1 MKKMLIIGLGG
12 SGGKTVAFLMDEL
25 KVRLGDQ
32 WTKDTL
38 PECWQF
44 VHVDV
49 PSVPDTVG
57 SNLAASVSAQG
68 GHYVGLTEATTSY
81 GKLDAVFANSLST
94 NNNLGYFG
102 RWRPDPADASKIPI
116 SAGAGAARAV
126 GRVVTLSAAQQI
138 YSGLHTAASKLN
150 TQAANRDLDWV
161 QTSFMKAA
169 SDPKAQTLVM
179 LVTSVSGGSGSS
191 MVMDVSDLLRG
202 MQDVGLDGEHTA
214 AFLYTPDVFGDLIS
228 QPGAGALAT
237 VSELLGALNR
247 RDEAWTKEE
256 WRIVSGGSGGIPTST
271 GRGPLMIFPVGAK
284 SNGVPFGNSPEDVY
298 RGFARMMAPLFSDK
312 TVQNDYLAYV
322 STNAIKRATKNPDVT
337 TLQTKV
343 VPNMF
348 VAPRTTFS
356 HFSAWGS
363 STLTLGHDRYKEY
376 AAQRIAREAVEILAR
391 SQITNQDGQPLQAV
405 LAQLTKDAMPGFQ
418 NSVALGMKN
427 GTLQYETI
435 LGTAMRGSGL
445 APNFAAYSGTF
456 MARFGRAM
464 SAVLAD
470 LNLVSRT
477 SASTQAQEIEN
488 RIISRLE
495 TWVIELQQ
503 SVEVAALR
511 VAADKGLMAAEHL
524 LTQFKGEIS
533 AFVGTM
539 TAVPTPNSDTLGSG
553 FGNAIKSINAAANAI
568 INADS
573 SIGTDFQKKIIDA
586 QHRFASDFAHGIIAD
601 ALSEL
606 AQDFIPALIQQFDNV
621 RKDLDFRLSD
631 DGGSVG
637 MSAAFRKAD
646 LAAWPSK
653 LNPIPSHFTP
663 ALNEVMVNKVED
675 FKQRFDQHIVEAI
688 GSTGAVAISEAARQV
703 ISRQALDPSTGELAN
718 IAGWPL
724 VYKDNGSHP
733 HIGRVVN
740 WMPSKLATYLAGK
753 NASKP
758 KYEMA
763 LYAKDLLKS
772 SRSWVDISGTPFRQF
787 TDAGF
792 TTWLSEH
799 SERVDRNTEFV
810 QKVREAMDF
819 ASPLVDIDQ
828 KLVEAIHGPQSFG
841 YSYWFSTIPMSKNH
855 KVVGEIKKFW
865 SANMASKSANDSA
878 IDGACDIGSDPKE
891 IHVSSTTAAP
901 YNAAVFTSLTN
912 PVRNDWTGAIASN
925 VKQDFWE
932 WRRARPLSEFLPVSK
947 DWTMA
952 FLQGWLVGRITGQ
965 IQMESL
971 GDETGRIRVRVHAKS
986 AGQSA
991 WVDFPTE
998 LLGVAELGVS
1008 MSAWGE
1014 DESGWNVPA
1023 ALLES
1028 LPLAIAMCRGDLASP
1043 LGPLEPYIAVL
1054 KLGLSLKVAPS
1065 YKGQPLGASQAVS
1078 NPLDIWF
1085 TNSDILG
1092 DVTSQV
1098 SMSQGKS
1105 PEDKR
1110 ALTIEWLTGVRNYL
1124 DKEVLV
1130 PIIDGPEGNF
1140 WQINR
1145 LYEIAPALKT
1155 AIDSVIR
1162 ELQRTDLGSVNA
1174 EATSSATIE
1183 TGSRVI
1189 TAAPQ
1194 PEA

>member
-25 KVRLGDQ
+25 KVRLGEQ
-32 WTKDTL
+32 WGKDTL

-81 GKLDAVFANSLST
+81 GKLDAVFANSLSA

-102 RWRPDPADASKIPI
+102 RWRPEPADASKIPI

-138 YSGLHTAASKLN
+138 YSGLHTAAAKLN

-169 SDPKAQTLVM
+169 SDTKAQTLVM
-179 LVTSVSGGSGSS
+179 IVTSVSGGSGSS

-247 RDEAWTKEE
+247 RDDEWTKEE
-256 WRIVSGGSGGIPTST
+256 WRIVSGGSGGIPTSK

-343 VPNMF
+343 LPTMF
-348 VAPRTTFS
+348 VAPKTTFS

-376 AAQRIAREAVEILAR
+376 AAQRIAREAVEILAK

-405 LAQLTKDAMPGFQ
+405 LAQLTKDAMPEFQ
-418 NSVALGMKN
+418 KSVALGMTN
-427 GTLQYETI
+427 GTMQYNTI
-435 LGTAMRGSGL
+435 LGTAMKGAGL
-445 APNFAAYSGTF
+445 TPSFAAYAGTY
-456 MARFGRAM
+456 MAKFGR
-464 SAVLAD
+464 VVGD
-470 LNLVSRT
+470 LIPALKLVSRT
-477 SASTQAQEIEN
+477 TANNQAQAIE
-488 RIISRLE
+488 STVLARLE
-495 TWVIELQQ
+495 AWIVELQQ
-503 SVEVAALR
+503 SVEVASLR
-511 VAADKGLMAAEHL
+511 VAADKGLMVAEHL
-524 LTQFKGEIS
+524 LTQFKSEIS

-539 TAVPTPNSDTLGSG
+539 TSVPAPNPDSLSNT
-553 FGNAIKSINAAANAI
+553 FTNVVGNIKAGVRDLVR
-568 INADS
+568 ADGA
-573 SIGTDFQKKIIDA
+573 IGTDFQKKIIDA
-586 QHRFASDFAHGIIAD
+586 QGTYASNFAHGIIAD

-606 AQDFIPALIQQFDNV
+606 AQDFIPALIQQFDKV
-621 RKDLDFRLSD
+621 RKDLDFRLAD
-631 DGGSVG
+631 DGGAVG
-637 MSAAFRKAD
+637 MSAAFRNAD
-646 LAAWPSK
+646 VGAWPSK

-675 FKQRFDQHIVEAI
+675 FKQRFEQHIAEAI
-688 GSTGAVAISEAARQV
+688 GSTGTFATSEAARQI
-703 ISRQALDPSTGELAN
+703 ISRQALDPATGQLAN

-733 HIGRVVN
+733 HINRVVN
-740 WMPSKLATYLAGK
+740 WMPSKLATYLPGK
-753 NASKP
+753 NAAKP
-758 KYEMA
+758 KYEMG

-792 TTWLSEH
+792 ASWLSEH

-841 YSYWFSTIPMSKNH
+841 YSYWFSNLPMSKSH

-865 SANMASKSANDSA
+865 AANMASKSANDSA

-901 YNAAVFTSLTN
+901 YNAAVFTSLTG

-932 WRRARPLSEFLPVSK
+932 WRRARPLSEFLPVSSE
-947 DWTMA
+947 WTMA
-952 FLQGWLVGRITGQ
+952 FLQGWLIGRITGQ
-965 IQMESL
+965 IQTELLSD
-971 GDETGRIRVRVHAKS
+971 GSGRIKVRVHANT

-998 LLGVAELGVS
+998 LLGVSELGVA
-1008 MSAWGE
+1008 MSAWGQ

-1043 LGPLEPYIAVL
+1043 LSPLDPYIAVL
-1054 KLGLSLKVAPS
+1054 RLGLSLKVAPS
-1065 YKGQPLGASQAVS
+1065 YKGQPVGASQAIAS
-1078 NPLDIWF
+1078 ALDLWF
-1085 TNSDILG
+1085 TDSISSAE
-1092 DVTSQV
+1092 VVSQL
-1098 SMSQGKS
+1098 SATKGKS
-1105 PEDKR
+1105 AEDKR
-1110 ALTIEWLTGVRNYL
+1110 VSTIKWLTGVKHYL
-1124 DKEVLV
+1124 DNEVLV
-1130 PIIDGPEGNF
+1130 PIVEGPQGNF
-1140 WQINR
+1140 WRINR

-1155 AIDSVIR
+1155 AIDAVIR
-1162 ELQRTDLGSVNA
+1162 ELQRNDLGHVST
-1174 EATSSATIE
+1174 EATSASIDETAPPVFSA
-1183 TGSRVI
+1183 S
-1189 TAAPQ
+1189 PQ

>member
-1 MKKMLIIGLGG
+1 MKKMLIVGLGG

-25 KVRLGDQ
+25 KVRLGEQ
-32 WTKDTL
+32 WGKDTL

-94 NNNLGYFG
+94 GNNLGYFG
-102 RWRPDPADASKIPI
+102 RWRPEPADASKIPI

-247 RDEAWTKEE
+247 RDDAWTKEE

-343 VPNMF
+343 VPTMF

-405 LAQLTKDAMPGFQ
+405 LSQLTKDAMPGFQ
-418 NSVALGMKN
+418 KSVALGMTN
-427 GTLQYETI
+427 GTLQYPTI
-435 LGTAMRGSGL
+435 LQTAMQGAGL
-445 APNFAAYSGTF
+445 TASFAAYAGTF
-456 MARFGRAM
+456 MNRFNQVVGTLIPA
-464 SAVLAD
+464 

-477 SASTQAQEIEN
+477 TAKNQAEAIESAIV
-488 RIISRLE
+488 SRLE

-511 VAADKGLMAAEHL
+511 VAADKGLMVAEHL
-524 LTQFKGEIS
+524 LTQFKSEVS

-539 TAVPTPNSDTLGSG
+539 AAVPTPNAESLSNG
-553 FGNAIKSINAAANAI
+553 FGGAVRNIRAANNAMVQAAGTIGTSFQQAI
-568 INADS
+568 I
-573 SIGTDFQKKIIDA
+573 KA
-586 QHRFASDFAHGIIAD
+586 QSTHASDFAHGIIAD

-606 AQDFIPALIQQFDNV
+606 AQDFIPALIQQFDKV
-621 RKDLDFRLSD
+621 RAELDFRLAD

-637 MSAAFRKAD
+637 MSAAFRNAD
-646 LAAWPSK
+646 VAAWPSK

-688 GSTGAVAISEAARQV
+688 GSSGTVAISEAARQI
-703 ISRQALDPSTGELAN
+703 ISRQALDPATGELAN
-718 IAGWPL
+718 VAGWPL
-724 VYKDNGSHP
+724 VYQDNGSHP

-758 KYEMA
+758 KYEIA
-763 LYAKDLLKS
+763 LHAKDLLKA
-772 SRSWVDISGTPFRQF
+772 SRSWVNISGTPFRQF

-792 TTWLSEH
+792 ATWLSEH

-841 YSYWFSTIPMSKNH
+841 YSYWFSNLPMSKNH

-865 SANMASKSANDSA
+865 AANMASKSANDSA
-878 IDGACDIGSDPKE
+878 IEGACDIGSDPKE

-901 YNAAVFTSLTN
+901 YNAAVFTSLTG

-965 IQMESL
+965 IQTELLSD
-971 GDETGRIRVRVHAKS
+971 GSGRIKVRVHANT

-998 LLGVAELGVS
+998 LLGVSELGVK
-1008 MSAWGE
+1008 MLAWGE

-1043 LGPLEPYIAVL
+1043 LSPLDPYVAVL
-1054 KLGLSLKVAPS
+1054 RLGLSLKVAPS
-1065 YKGQPLGASQAVS
+1065 YKGQPVGASQGVA
-1078 NPLDIWF
+1078 NALDLWF
-1085 TNSDILG
+1085 ANAG
-1092 DVTSQV
+1092 DAANVPSQI
-1098 SMSQGKS
+1098 SATKGKS

-1110 ALTIEWLTGVRNYL
+1110 VATIQWLSAVKDYL
-1124 DKEVLV
+1124 DSEVLV
-1130 PIIDGPEGNF
+1130 PIIEGPQGNF
-1140 WQINR
+1140 WRINR

-1155 AIDSVIR
+1155 AIDAVIR
-1162 ELQRTDLGSVNA
+1162 ELQRTDLGSVDT
-1174 EATSSATIE
+1174 EATSSETVE